1 MSRDA
6 VLVIA
11 CGALAHDLVR
21 VKTLNQWD
29 QIEIQC
35 LPAELHNE
43 PQKIPGAVR
52 DKIHENKGKYRD
64 IFIGYSDCGT
74 GGLLDAVI
82 REEEVERLPGAHCY
96 EMFSGEAGFSQLH
109 ESEPGTFYLTDFL
122 ARHFDRLVIKGLGL
136 DRFPELKEMYFTH
149 YRKLVYL
156 AQIDDVT
163 IDQKAREAAKFLG
176 LEYQRIKTGD
186 EFLESALSVRIGTT
200 RSRQVAHQDS
210 RNDAT
215 DSEP

>member
-109 ESEPGTFYLTDFL
+109 ENIS
-122 ARHFDRLVIKGLGL
+122 
-136 DRFPELKEMYFTH
+136 
-149 YRKLVYL
+149 
-156 AQIDDVT
+156 
-163 IDQKAREAAKFLG
+163 
-176 LEYQRIKTGD
+176 
-186 EFLESALSVRIGTT
+186 
-200 RSRQVAHQDS
+200 
-210 RNDAT
+210 
-215 DSEP
+215 